1 MKKYNLT
8 IRPKKRL
15 FKDGAGLAKMNDA
28 SKTAFENA
36 SDSENLGSTISGLF
50 GGLGSIATSAMSNAA
65 VDTTTADNAIDAV
78 ESFQPNKSSLDA
90 LAESYRNINFANTS
104 YDAKDFG
111 VSTGQGL
118 ANMGS
123 AILSGAATGAS
134 IGGPWGAVG
143 GAAVGL
149 LTSGAGWIA
158 GANKAKREARRL
170 EGESIIANTSAT
182 KKAMAAKDD
191 LMEDTYMDYMIKA
204 ADGGKLNIAN
214 TYKTG
219 GAMHS
224 HGGIFSN
231 GIVSIGN
238 GGTHEQNPYEG
249 VQFGIDSE
257 GIPNMVEEGEVI
269 WQDYVFSNRLKPTK
283 EFKDTYKI
291 KGETFAD
298 AANEMQK
305 ESEERFNDSIS
316 KRGLNDSMM
325 KLMLEQEKVR
335 STSKRNT
342 SNNMF
347 DKGGKKTN
355 KSKSDTLDT
364 SSMVNSVLE
373 HDYYVNQLGYRT
385 VEEGKRLERDFKTQ
399 KVIEDITGG
408 SDPLTLEDIFSVFRK
423 DKKYKT
429 GRNKNNKFNSGG
441 GLNVPF
447 MHNGKTITNEE
458 FLKLVNSG
466 KAQVD
471 YKYFTNPKA
480 PSLREAVGKTTIAPL
495 PKVSVTN
502 NLKKALDL
510 ETKRAL
516 TPPVST
522 IKTLSYDTNITDT
535 PASRN
540 SWLRYAP
547 VLGSSLGVLLDAFG
561 VTNKPDYT
569 NANIIRDSYNVTPI
583 GYNPLND
590 YISYRPFDVNY
601 YSNKLAQQSA
611 ATKSAIQNQV
621 INSGAAIA
629 GLLASDYNAQTQLG
643 GLFRQAEEYNQ
654 AQKERVS
661 GFNRQTNAMNS
672 EMDMKASLANQKAEE
687 LRLKS
692 ALAQAQLREHNDATA
707 SASRSANLTNLFDN
721 LGAVGKEQ
729 TMINMLND
737 NPYLLY
743 TVLDST
749 YKNTPKRASGGKINR
764 KRRK

>member
-15 FKDGAGLAKMNDA
+15 FKNGAGLAKMNSA

-36 SDSENLGSTISGLF
+36 LDSENLGSTISGVF

-65 VDTTTADNAIDAV
+65 VDTTMADNAIDAV

-191 LMEDTYMDYMIKA
+191 LMEDTYIDYMIKA
-204 ADGGKLNIAN
+204 AEGGKLNIAN

-335 STSKRNT
+335 NRSKGNI
-342 SNNMF
+342 
-347 DKGGKKTN
+347 
-355 KSKSDTLDT
+355 
-364 SSMVNSVLE
+364 
-373 HDYYVNQLGYRT
+373 
-385 VEEGKRLERDFKTQ
+385 FK
-399 KVIEDITGG
+399 
-408 SDPLTLEDIFSVFRK
+408 
-423 DKKYKT
+423 
-429 GRNKNNKFNSGG
+429 NKNNKFAWGG
-441 GLNVPF
+441 YPYDDDDEPAYIYKGMSPEVVDA
-447 MHNGKTITNEE
+447 MNEE
-458 FLKLVNSG
+458 AAFIADRQTGMSPEVVEEIKEQN
-466 KAQVD
+466 K
-471 YKYFTNPKA
+471 TNVYNGSSKG
-480 PSLREAVGKTTIAPL
+480 SKSKTT
-495 PKVSVTN
+495 KVN
-502 NLKKALDL
+502 NNN
-510 ETKRAL
+510 
-516 TPPVST
+516 
-522 IKTLSYDTNITDT
+522 NIN
-535 PASRN
+535 N
-540 SWLRYAP
+540 SKNNNWLRYAP

-561 VTNKPDYT
+561 VTNKPDYA
-569 NANIIRDSYNVTPI
+569 NANIIRDSYTVTPI

-611 ATKSAIQNQV
+611 ATKSAIQNQA

-654 AQKERVS
+654 AQRERVA
-661 GFNRQTNAMNS
+661 GFNRQTDAMNS
-672 EMDMKASLANQKAEE
+672 EMAMKAAIANQKADE

-692 ALAQAQLREHNDATA
+692 AMAQAQMREQADVTA
-707 SASRSANLTNLFDN
+707 SAARSANLTNLFDN
-721 LGAVGKEQ
+721 IGAVGKEQ

-743 TVLDST
+743 TVLDSA